1 MSAASQSS
9 PNITAAAQ
17 GPTSSLTATD
27 TATGNNAA
35 NTASTSAHPPSNA
48 PDPTSSSSSFHNAD
62 QRGLTAASAPSP
74 TQLSRLKVKLKAG
87 LRQFPDFPS
96 PGILF
101 EDIMP
106 LFSSHDLHGHLI
118 TALEYQLATSF
129 HTTIGE
135 KSEIDVIVGLE
146 SRGFLFGPTLALRV
160 GAAFVPVRKAGK
172 LPGETVSES
181 YRKEYGADTFQMQAD
196 AITPGQKVVI
206 VDDIIATGG
215 TAAAAG
221 NLVQKL
227 GGQLLGYVFIME
239 LDFLKGREK
248 LNAPVHTLLSGQ
260 DEVLKAQ

>member
-1 MSAASQSS
+1 
-9 PNITAAAQ
+9 
-17 GPTSSLTATD
+17 
-27 TATGNNAA
+27 
-35 NTASTSAHPPSNA
+35 STSAHPPPNA
-48 PDPTSSSSSFHNAD
+48 PDPTSSSFSASASPKPQNAD
-62 QRGLTAASAPSP
+62 KGGLASASAASPAE
-74 TQLSRLKVKLKAG
+74 LSRLKVRLKGG

-106 LFSSHDLHGHLI
+106 LFSSHDLHSDLI
-118 TALEYQLATSF
+118 TALEYQLAASF

-160 GAAFVPVRKAGK
+160 GAGFVPVRKPGK
-172 LPGETVSES
+172 LPGETVEES
-181 YRKEYGADTFQMQAD
+181 YRKEYGADAFQMQAD
-196 AITPGQKVVI
+196 AIKPGQKVVI

-227 GGQLLGYVFIME
+227 GGHLLGYVFIME

-248 LNAPVHTLLSGQ
+248 LNAPVHTLLSAQ
-260 DEVLKAQ
+260 DEALK